1 MHSIID
7 SHTHAWS
14 SGCNLTTIRR
24 YTPIQEHTYEM
35 LLSSMNKAGVKRAV
49 LVQPSFLGTDNSY
62 LLRQLEQNPE
72 CLRGVVVVE
81 PDIGKSKFERMVKI
95 GVTGVR
101 LNILGT
107 SITGKEL
114 VEKNKNIIN
123 LIRINNC
130 HLEIQTKGAHWDE
143 ILPALMKENITVV
156 VDHFGRPESS
166 KCLGFKSILKHLA
179 SGRLWVKLS
188 GWYRFDAN
196 SVNLMQQL
204 IQIAPENLVWGSDY
218 PWTQNE
224 DGRTYE
230 SCLHKLGEWC
240 NDEYHKKILTKN
252 PEKLFKF
259 NNVLA
264 L

>member
-7 SHTHAWS
+7 SHTHAWDS
-14 SGCNLTTIRR
+14 ECNLTTIRR
-24 YTPIQEHTYEM
+24 YTPTQEHTYEM
-35 LLSSMNKAGVKRAV
+35 LLSSINKAGVKRAV

-62 LLRQLEQNPE
+62 LLRQLEKSPE
-72 CLRGVVVVE
+72 SLRGVVVVE
-81 PDIGKSKFERMVKI
+81 PDIEESKFGEMVKK

-101 LNILGT
+101 LNILGS

-114 VEKNKNIIN
+114 VEKNRNIIN
-123 LIRINNC
+123 LIRIYKC
-130 HLEIQTKGAHWDE
+130 HLEIQTSGDHWDE
-143 ILPALMKENITVV
+143 ILFALMKENITVV
-156 VDHFGRPESS
+156 VDHFGLPGSS
-166 KCLGFKSILKHLA
+166 ECLGFKSILKHLA

-196 SVNLMQQL
+196 SVNLTQKL
-204 IQIAPENLVWGSDY
+204 IQIAPEHLVWGSDY

-230 SCLHKLGEWC
+230 SCTQKLGEWC
-240 NDEYHKKILTKN
+240 NKEYHEKILTKN

-259 NNVLA
+259 NNVVA
-264 L
+264 